1 MMKMMKMMIGI
12 DTGFRFFS
20 IGHHSVNLWLT
31 TVPVSHFTF
40 VYFIGTIVSMVTM
53 VPVTR
58 LGSGAAIPSTFPSTC
73 PSVRSKAYVAT
84 FPRTQHIEHT
94 HGTLRRHT
102 YVSTRTFASSLT
114 SVIEQLCEGKDLTED
129 QAKATL
135 YDLVQ
140 DANSPE
146 QMAAFIVLLRAKGE
160 TPAEIAGLAKA
171 MDDMSVKVETPY
183 DVLDIV
189 GTGGDGIGS
198 VNISTGATVVAA
210 AAGARVAKHGSR
222 SVSSLCGSG
231 DVVEAFGV
239 ELELGPKGIATCI
252 EEAGIGFMF
261 APTFHPAMKVVRPVR
276 KSLGVRT
283 AFNMLG
289 PLLNPAHAKY
299 ALIGVYSTDISKLM
313 ADAAALMGI
322 EKTLVVHSMGL
333 DELTPMGPASIYEAY
348 GGAVKSYE
356 IDPLDLGI
364 PRCDVKDLAGGD
376 ATLNAS
382 ILKDVFGGERNAVAD
397 ALNLNAGVA
406 LAAANVAAD
415 VKEGIRMAQEA
426 QRSGAAGETLR
437 TWVEVSQRAKN
448 LD

>member
-1 MMKMMKMMIGI
+1 MMREGERERGREILVL
-12 DTGFRFFS
+12 DTTTTTTTTTSSVVS
-20 IGHHSVNLWLT
+20 IMVSLRPGGTASPTRVGASPNMAKVNYVPARISFLSPHAQHARGQGWLHGYIST
-31 TVPVSHFTF
+31 D
-40 VYFIGTIVSMVTM
+40 
-53 VPVTR
+53 TR
-58 LGSGAAIPSTFPSTC
+58 ARSGL
-73 PSVRSKAYVAT
+73 VR
-84 FPRTQHIEHT
+84 
-94 HGTLRRHT
+94 
-102 YVSTRTFASSLT
+102 TRASLA
-114 SVIEQLCEGKDLTED
+114 SVIEQLCKGRDLTED

-135 YDLVQ
+135 YDLVEGA
-140 DANSPE
+140 DSTPE

-171 MDDMSVKVETPY
+171 MDAMSVRVKTPY

-239 ELELGPKGIATCI
+239 ELELGPKGIAQCI
-252 EEAGIGFMF
+252 EEVGLGFMF
-261 APTFHPAMKVVRPVR
+261 APTYHPAMKVVRPVR

-299 ALIGVYSTDISKLM
+299 ALIGVYSTSISKLM

-333 DELTPMGPASIYEAY
+333 DELTPMGPASIYEAS
-348 GGAVKSYE
+348 GGSVKSYE

-376 ATLNAS
+376 AALNAA

-406 LAAANVAAD
+406 LAACKFASD
-415 VKEGIRMAQEA
+415 VKEGISMAQEA
-426 QRSGAAGETLR
+426 QRSGKAGETLR
-437 TWVEVSQRAKN
+437 KWVEVSQEAKR
-448 LD
+448 LHGLE